1 LLATLNAKLKTT
13 LSVKLLQFSL
23 YKVKLWKINTAN
35 APKKRK
41 PFTLGK
47 NGRGDNFGLF
57 GISTIT
63 LLNFVLKLLKIE
75 RMTYDFAIIGGGIVG
90 AATFYKLQQKY
101 PDKTIV
107 LLEKMAQLAD
117 HQTGHNSGVIHSGL
131 YYKPGSLKAKNCIQ
145 GRHELVA
152 FAKEH
157 GIAHDV
163 CGKVVVA
170 TDPSELPHMEKIF
183 QIGLENK
190 IEGIKRLTAEE
201 VKEHEPFVEC
211 IGGIWVP
218 VTGIIDFRG
227 ATEKMVELALAI
239 QAKSALKLQHE
250 VERIEKGE
258 KYSKLVTNQG
268 TFEAEYLIFCA
279 GLQADRLAK
288 KDGVDLKEK
297 VVGFRGDYYELT
309 EQGKH
314 KVKNLIYPVPN
325 PDFPFL
331 GVHFTR
337 MTDGEIECGPNAV
350 FTFKREGYGKTDFS
364 LRDTWDALTYKGT
377 WRLFFQN
384 MSFGINE
391 YRRAFSKKLFLKTL
405 QRMVPSLTMD
415 DLRPGRAGVRALLL
429 REDGDTRDDFRIE
442 YHGKSIH
449 VLNAPSPAATASLAI
464 GGYIVEEAEKHFH
477 LS

>member
-1 LLATLNAKLKTT
+1 MKFDIA
-13 LSVKLLQFSL
+13 V
-23 YKVKLWKINTAN
+23 
-35 APKKRK
+35 
-41 PFTLGK
+41 
-47 NGRGDNFGLF
+47 
-57 GISTIT
+57 
-63 LLNFVLKLLKIE
+63 
-75 RMTYDFAIIGGGIVG
+75 IGGGIVG
-90 AATFYKLQQKY
+90 AATFYKLQLKY
-101 PDKTIV
+101 PDKSIV
-107 LLEKMAQLAD
+107 LIEKMDQLAD

-157 GIAHDV
+157 GIKHDI

-170 TDPSELPHMEKIF
+170 TDPSELPNMERIYK
-183 QIGLENK
+183 IGLENN
-190 IEGIKRLTAEE
+190 IEGIEWITAEQ
-201 VKEHEPFVEC
+201 VKEREPFVEG
-211 IGGIWVP
+211 IAGIWVP
-218 VTGIIDFRG
+218 CTGIIDFRA
-227 ATEKMVELALAI
+227 ATDKMVALALKI
-239 QAKSALKLQHE
+239 NPRSKLKLGHE
-250 VERIEKGE
+250 VLTIEKSE
-258 KYSKLVTNQG
+258 SVSKIITNKEDFQ
-268 TFEAEYLIFCA
+268 AEYLVFCA
-279 GLQADRLAK
+279 GLQADRMAK
-288 KDGVDLKEK
+288 KDGVQLKEK

-309 EQGKH
+309 EQAKH
-314 KVKNLIYPVPN
+314 KIKNLIYPVPN

-377 WRLFFQN
+377 WKLFFKN

-415 DLRPGRAGVRALLL
+415 DIKPGRAGVRALLL
-429 REDGDTRDDFRIE
+429 AQDGDTRDDFRIE

-464 GGYIVEEAEKHFH
+464 GGYIAEEAEKHFGFK
-477 LS
+477 

>member
-1 LLATLNAKLKTT
+1 M
-13 LSVKLLQFSL
+13 
-23 YKVKLWKINTAN
+23 
-35 APKKRK
+35 
-41 PFTLGK
+41 
-47 NGRGDNFGLF
+47 
-57 GISTIT
+57 
-63 LLNFVLKLLKIE
+63 
-75 RMTYDFAIIGGGIVG
+75 RMKFDIAVIGGGIVG
-90 AATFYKLQQKY
+90 AATFYKLQIKY
-101 PDKTIV
+101 PNFKIA
-107 LLEKMAQLAD
+107 LFEKEALLAD

-131 YYKPGSLKAKNCIQ
+131 YYKPGSLKARNCIQ

-157 GIAHDV
+157 GIKHDV

-170 TDPSELPHMEKIF
+170 TDASELPNMERIF
-183 QIGLENK
+183 KTGLENK
-190 IEGIKRLTAEE
+190 IEGIEMINADQVREI
-201 VKEHEPFVEC
+201 EPHVQS

-218 VTGIIDFRG
+218 CTGIIDFRG
-227 ATEKMVELALAI
+227 ATVKMVELALAT
-239 QAKSALKLQHE
+239 QEGSKLFLETE
-250 VERIEKGE
+250 VLAIDKGE
-258 KYSKLVTNQG
+258 VSSVIHTSKG
-268 TFEAEYLIFCA
+268 DYEAEYLVFCA

-288 KDGVDLKEK
+288 KDGIKLKEK

-309 EQGKH
+309 PEAKH

-337 MTDGEIECGPNAV
+337 MTDGEVECGPNAV

-364 LRDTWDALTYKGT
+364 LKDTFDALTYKGT
-377 WRLFFQN
+377 WKLFFNN

-405 QRMVPSLTMD
+405 QRIIPDLTMED
-415 DLRPGRAGVRALLL
+415 IHPGRSGVRALLL
-429 REDGDTRDDFRIE
+429 AEDGDTRDDFRVE

-464 GGYIVEEAEKHFH
+464 GQYIADEAEKQFN
-477 LS
+477 LK